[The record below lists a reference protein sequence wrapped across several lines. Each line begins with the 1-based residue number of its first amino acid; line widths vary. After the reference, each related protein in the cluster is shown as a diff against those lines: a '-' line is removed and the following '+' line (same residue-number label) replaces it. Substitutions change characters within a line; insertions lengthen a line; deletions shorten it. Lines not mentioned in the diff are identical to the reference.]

1 MMLSIFNMLSS
12 VPGEIV
18 EEVRPHENTRGL
30 TPTAQEIAIFLR
42 LADSVLG
49 RVNSN
54 TPSLY
59 VALV

>member
-1 MMLSIFNMLSS
+1 MKLSISKMLSS
-12 VPGEIV
+12 VPGDIV
-18 EEVRPHENTRGL
+18 EEVGPRENTRGP
-30 TPTAQEIAIFLR
+30 TPIAQEIAIFLR

-49 RVNSN
+49 RVNSK

>member
-1 MMLSIFNMLSS
+1 M
-12 VPGEIV
+12 

-30 TPTAQEIAIFLR
+30 TPIAQEIAIFLR

-49 RVNSN
+49 RVNSK

-59 VALV
+59 MALV